1 MSGFT
6 SLGKKS
12 SGGLGGSSSENANT
26 IGPFGTALVSNMTPL
41 SQGTFVHG
49 ISEAIWGL
57 EENGDG
63 SVTASEGLGVAS
75 AETGV
80 ATLHLK
86 RGCKYRAGQGVMA
99 RFTAIFGGGSSGST
113 QLAGVGNAEA
123 GYFFAMQGES
133 FGILHRERSKCHIE
147 SFTLSASATGSIT
160 VTLGGATKT
169 FSITSST
176 AAQAAYLISRQDYS
190 DVGQGWDAESIGAKV
205 FFAAREPGPISG
217 SWGISG
223 ISVSATAVLQA
234 GVAPTETF
242 IPQGD
247 WNVDSMNGSGS
258 SRFDLDPTKGNVY
271 GIGYQYLGFGNP
283 VFSIENPETGLL
295 IPCHMIHRAGVGTT
309 TVIKNPTTTVMW
321 KVKGGGTPVSLSG
334 ASAGLFSEGLV
345 IRNIG
350 ASFTSASSKS
360 NIGAE
365 VPLLTI
371 RPNRLFKGERCYGEM
386 SPFNISI
393 GSDTESSSSG
403 KLLKVQIYKYLTLG
417 GPTNFQWVDE
427 QKSIAAIDVG
437 STSISSNGRSQLLK
451 SIIVASNDS
460 IVLKIEDE
468 NFFIAP
474 GETLTITGQR
484 VGNQNIGIAAACI
497 SWFEDQ

>member
-1 MSGFT
+1 
-6 SLGKKS
+6 
-12 SGGLGGSSSENANT
+12 
-26 IGPFGTALVSNMTPL
+26 V
-41 SQGTFVHG
+41 
-49 ISEAIWGL
+49 
-57 EENGDG
+57 
-63 SVTASEGLGVAS
+63 
-75 AETGV
+75 
-80 ATLHLK
+80 
-86 RGCKYRAGQGVMA
+86 
-99 RFTAIFGGGSSGST
+99 
-113 QLAGVGNAEA
+113 
-123 GYFFAMQGES
+123 
-133 FGILHRERSKCHIE
+133 
-147 SFTLSASATGSIT
+147 
-160 VTLGGATKT
+160 
-169 FSITSST
+169 
-176 AAQAAYLISRQDYS
+176 
-190 DVGQGWDAESIGAKV
+190 
-205 FFAAREPGPISG
+205 
-217 SWGISG
+217 
-223 ISVSATAVLQA
+223 

-247 WNVDSMNGSGS
+247 WNVDRMNGSGS

-295 IPCHMIHRAGVGTT
+295 IPCHMIHRAGAGTS

-321 KVKGGGTPVSLSG
+321 KVKGGGTSASLSG

-350 ASFTSASSKS
+350 ASFASASSKS

-393 GSDTESSSSG
+393 GSDTESSSTG
-403 KLLKVQIYKYLTLG
+403 KLLKVQIYKNLTLG